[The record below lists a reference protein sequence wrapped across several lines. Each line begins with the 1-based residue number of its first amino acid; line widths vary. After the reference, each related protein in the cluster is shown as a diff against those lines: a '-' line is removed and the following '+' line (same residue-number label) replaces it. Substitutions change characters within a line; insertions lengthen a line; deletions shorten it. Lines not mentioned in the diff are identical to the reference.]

1 MQALENVIKGQ
12 QNLLESQQKF
22 MQQQAARLDELL
34 SRFWSPHCSSTSF
47 MLHLELRACLED
59 WLRNLKLRA
68 LLRQSIKL
76 FAAPQFAMEPAIIIL
91 KFAIRSPM
99 GPHGPIGPA
108 GRSRGRPQPPGGLPF
123 LAVLYVAG
131 PT

>member
-59 WLRNLKLRA
+59 WLRNLTRFLRA
-68 LLRQSIKL
+68 GTMCRLVLRQFL
-76 FAAPQFAMEPAIIIL
+76 PQLRCHP
-91 KFAIRSPM
+91 
-99 GPHGPIGPA
+99 
-108 GRSRGRPQPPGGLPF
+108 
-123 LAVLYVAG
+123 
-131 PT
+131 